1 MTVDINEI
9 GTTAFVIACFRAME
23 KDKEQPLFEDPY
35 AEWFVTDQAMGMAR
49 QLATA
54 VPESASMLRFRTRF
68 FNRFVER
75 GIAEGAR
82 QVVSLGAGLD
92 MRAHIFAAPGVTHY
106 EVDQGAVVE
115 FKSGVLR
122 RHGVTPAPSLP
133 YNYLEVDLPEKL
145 VEAGFDL
152 DAPTVMVWEG
162 NTMYLPTETIF
173 PFLNGL
179 CARISSFR
187 IAFDYFAADL
197 QERVF
202 EREEDLERIE
212 AVERAMGASFPTGFE
227 DLSVFEAETPLKVL
241 ESGPIGDLGEA
252 YGTDDIA
259 ENMATDEGLSVYQY
273 CVLGTS
279 Q

>member
-1 MTVDINEI
+1 MTVDINEV

-23 KDKEQPLFEDPY
+23 KERARPLFEDPY

-49 QLATA
+49 QLAGA
-54 VPESASMLRFRTRF
+54 VPESTHMLRFRTRF

-82 QVVSLGAGLD
+82 QVVSLGSGLD
-92 MRAHIFAAPGVTHY
+92 MRAQIFAAPRVTHY
-106 EVDQGAVVE
+106 EVDQEAVVRYKDE
-115 FKSGVLR
+115 VLR
-122 RHGVTPAPSLP
+122 GHGITPCPALP
-133 YNYLEVDLPEKL
+133 FNYLEVDLPEKL
-145 VEAGFDL
+145 AEAGFDL
-152 DAPTVMVWEG
+152 DAPTVIVWEG

-173 PFLNGL
+173 PFLNSL
-179 CARISSFR
+179 CARMSSFR

-202 EREEDLERIE
+202 EREEDLKRIE

-227 DLSVFEAETPLKVL
+227 DLAVFEAETPLKVL
-241 ESGPIGDLGEA
+241 ESGPIGELGEA

-259 ENMATDEGLSVYQY
+259 ENMAADEGLSVYQY
-273 CVLGTS
+273 GVLGTR
-279 Q
+279 

>member
-23 KDKEQPLFEDPY
+23 KEHPQPLFEDPY

-54 VPESASMLRFRTRF
+54 VPESTSMLRFRTRY
-68 FNRFVER
+68 FNRFVQRE
-75 GIAEGAR
+75 IAEGAR

-106 EVDQGAVVE
+106 EVDQGPVVE
-115 FKSGVLR
+115 YKHGVLR
-122 RHGVTPAPSLP
+122 EHGVAPSSSVP
-133 YNYLEVDLPEKL
+133 HNYLEVDLPEKL
-145 VEAGFDL
+145 AEAGFDRS
-152 DAPTVMVWEG
+152 ARTAVVWEG
-162 NTMYLPTETIF
+162 NTMYLPTHTIF
-173 PFLNGL
+173 PFLNSL
-179 CARISSFR
+179 CGGMSSFR
-187 IAFDYFAADL
+187 IAFDYFAEDL
-197 QERVF
+197 AERDF
-202 EREEDLERIE
+202 ERQEDLERIE
-212 AVERAMGASFPTGFE
+212 AVERAMGASFPTGFK

-259 ENMATDEGLSVYQY
+259 ENMAEDEGLRIYQY
-273 CVLGTS
+273 CVLGTR
-279 Q
+279 

>member
-1 MTVDINEI
+1 MTVDINEV

-23 KDKEQPLFEDPY
+23 KDKPQPLFEDPY
-35 AEWFVTDQAMGMAR
+35 AEWFVNDQAMGMAR

-106 EVDQGAVVE
+106 EVDQGAVVQY
-115 FKSGVLR
+115 KHGVLR
-122 RHGVTPAPSLP
+122 GNGVEPCPSLP
-133 YNYLEVDLPEKL
+133 YNYLEVDLPAKL
-145 VEAGFDL
+145 VEAGFDP
-152 DAPTVMVWEG
+152 DAPTVIVWEG

-173 PFLNGL
+173 PFLNSL
-179 CARISSFR
+179 CGGISSFR
-187 IAFDYFAADL
+187 IGFDYFGADL

-202 EREEDLERIE
+202 DNPDDLARIE

-227 DLSVFEAETPLKVL
+227 DLAVFEAETPLKVL
-241 ESGPIGDLGEA
+241 DDGPIGDLGDE
-252 YGTDDIA
+252 YDVDDIA
-259 ENMATDEGLSVYQY
+259 ENMAEDEGLSVYRY
-273 CVLGTS
+273 CVLSTR
-279 Q
+279 

>member
-1 MTVDINEI
+1 MAVDINEV
-9 GTTAFVIACFRAME
+9 GATAFVIACFRAME
-23 KDKEQPLFEDPY
+23 KDKPRPLFEDPY

-54 VPESASMLRFRTRF
+54 VPESATMLRFRTRF

-92 MRAHIFAAPGVTHY
+92 MRAQVFAAPGVTHY
-106 EVDQGAVVE
+106 EIDQGAVVRY
-115 FKSGVLR
+115 KHDVLR
-122 RHGVTPAPSLP
+122 RHGITPAPSLP
-133 YNYLEVDLPEKL
+133 YNYLEVDLPKKL
-145 VEAGFDL
+145 VEASFDP
-152 DAPTVMVWEG
+152 DAPTVIVWEG
-162 NTMYLPTETIF
+162 NTMYLPTHTIF
-173 PFLNGL
+173 PFLNSL
-179 CARISSFR
+179 CEGISSFR

-197 QERVF
+197 RERDF
-202 EREEDLERIE
+202 ERPADLERIE

-227 DLSVFEAETPLKVL
+227 DLAVFEAETPLKVL

-259 ENMATDEGLSVYQY
+259 ENMAADEGLSVYQY
-273 CVLGTS
+273 CVLGT